1 MREFLEACFSPWTLP
16 FTVLLVLILLYWL
29 LLIIGAVDLEFFD
42 SLIPDM
48 APDMEPDMTIEEGG
62 HLFGPLLHWL
72 GIGNVPVMILLS
84 FFIFLGWAFSLI
96 ANTALNP
103 ASTPTIGLLILPL
116 NLAVSLF
123 LAGLIARPFARLFK
137 PETHQQILYSIGV
150 ATTSTVTADF
160 GQVEIPARG
169 APIVINARTTGE
181 TVLHKGEKAIV
192 YDKDDE
198 KGIYYVEKYND

>member
-1 MREFLEACFSPWTLP
+1 MREFLVASFSPWTLP

-29 LLIIGAVDLEFFD
+29 LLILGAVDLELFD
-42 SLIPDM
+42 TLL
-48 APDMEPDMTIEEGG
+48 PDMEPDMMIEEGG
-62 HLFGPLLHWL
+62 SLFGPLLHWL
-72 GIGNVPVMILLS
+72 GIGSVPVMIMLS

-96 ANTALNP
+96 ANAALNP
-103 ASTPTIGLLILPL
+103 GNAPAVGLLLLLP
-116 NLAVSLF
+116 NLALSLF
-123 LAGLIARPFARLFK
+123 LAGLIARPLGRLFK

-181 TVLHKGEKAIV
+181 TVLHKGDKAIV

>member
-29 LLIIGAVDLEFFD
+29 LLIIGAVDLELFD
-42 SLIPDM
+42 SLV
-48 APDMEPDMTIEEGG
+48 PDMEPDMIEEGG
-62 HLFGPLLHWL
+62 SLFGPLLHWL
-72 GIGNVPVMILLS
+72 GIGSVPVMILLS
-84 FFIFLGWAFSLI
+84 FFIFFGWALSLI
-96 ANTALNP
+96 ANTAFNP
-103 ASTPTIGLLILPL
+103 AGTATIGLLLLPL
-116 NLAVSLF
+116 NFMISLF
-123 LAGLIARPFARLFK
+123 LAGLIARPFGRLFK
-137 PETHQQILYSIGV
+137 PETHQRILYSIGV
-150 ATTSTVTADF
+150 ATTSRVTADF

-181 TVLHKGEKAIV
+181 TVLHKGDKVIV